1 MISFAQGTPPL
12 PEDRPEKQAA
22 APPLRGRKPRRRNG
36 LRSESPAPAGARRGL
51 LVDDLNVGCDPA
63 NVRRCPGCGGMVYL
77 WPCLACSSQKAA

>member
-1 MISFAQGTPPL
+1 MISFALGTTPL
-12 PEDRPEKQAA
+12 SEDRPEKQAA

-36 LRSESPAPAGARRGL
+36 LRSQPSAPSEPRRGL
-51 LVDDLNVGCDPA
+51 LVDDLNVGFDPA